1 MSSCPSCLRAQ
12 QVPDHRDYRA
22 GCIGCEVRELAQME
36 PGKRRNAL
44 QVLLVKCG
52 RDAYE
57 RVRLDTLREVARM
70 ERLRR
75 LARRERT

>member
-1 MSSCPSCLRAQ
+1 MTDCPSCLAALQRA
-12 QVPDHRDYRA
+12 DHRDYRA

-44 QVLLVKCG
+44 QLLLKEFG
-52 RDAYE
+52 REAYE
-57 RVRLDTLREVARM
+57 RVRLDALRETARI

-75 LARRERT
+75 LAR